1 MSRSKALSSTPAH
14 LLPPGVSAGPVR
26 PLFIEPSRE
35 LTEAD
40 LTALARAPTQAIFP
54 IKHVRAIHHRQ
65 AQLVALG
72 RNDNEVAAVCG
83 TSSARVK
90 SLRTNPAFADLV
102 AYYME
107 QQIELDYETHL
118 RIQGKLVDIL
128 ELTTNEIQERLEDDA
143 KRAAMR
149 TQELR
154 QLAEFAADRTI
165 APPRA
170 TQQGNVT
177 PPTKIQLNFGYKPK
191 EKEAESESQII
202 DVTAE
207 ASS

>member
-1 MSRSKALSSTPAH
+1 MNNRSKALSSTPAH
-14 LLPPGVSAGPVR
+14 LLPPGVSSGPVR

-40 LTALARAPTQAIFP
+40 LVAFSRAPTQAIFP

-72 RNDNEVAAVCG
+72 RADNEVAAVCG
-83 TSSARVK
+83 TSSARVR

-102 AYYME
+102 AYYAE

-177 PPTKIQLNFGYKPK
+177 PPTKIQLNFGYKSK
-191 EKEAESESQII
+191 EKEPESQII

-207 ASS
+207 TSS